1 MVSRI
6 LITLVRFY
14 QSIAPQFVR
23 DRCRF
28 EPSCSNYAIQ
38 ALEKYPSW
46 QALRLIVDRLRRCRY
61 PNGGEDYP

>member
-28 EPSCSNYAIQ
+28 EPSCSNYAIL
-38 ALEKYPSW
+38 AFEKYPSHH
-46 QALRLIVDRLRRCRY
+46 ALRLIVDRL
-61 PNGGEDYP
+61 